1 VLARAVRDLRSSAG
15 RGVRSTLVTRAGL
28 GLFLLEAGAG
38 TALLLLFFPPRTL
51 GKGFFSLHGAVAF
64 VLVALAAALRPTG
77 LPLWAAG
84 VAAALIGGYS
94 LFAHVGRASAA
105 RPILLGGAA
114 AAAFGAAQVALLAPR
129 SPGSGWTVA
138 SGAVGGLFFGAVLLT
153 MNLGHWYLVSRSLP
167 FRLLARGAALFAGFA
182 AARAALLGAA
192 IAVNPRPEGLDA
204 LLSLDRDALFFLFR
218 VVWGLLGPLAL
229 SYFIWRTAEM
239 KSNQAATGL
248 LYVALVFVLIGE
260 LLSSYLTVATGF
272 PA

>member
-1 VLARAVRDLRSSAG
+1 M
-15 RGVRSTLVTRAGL
+15 TRAGL
-28 GLFLLEAGAG
+28 GLFLLEAAAG
-38 TALLLLFFPPRTL
+38 TVFLLLFFPPKTL
-51 GKGFFSLHGAVAF
+51 GKGFFSLHGSI
-64 VLVALAAALRPTG
+64 ALALIVLAWLLHPTG
-77 LPLWAAG
+77 LSLAITATS
-84 VAAALIGGYS
+84 AALVGAYS
-94 LFAHVGRASAA
+94 LAAHSGRAA
-105 RPILLGGAA
+105 RARLLLLGGALC
-114 AAAFGAAQVALLAPR
+114 AFLSAGRVALLAPR
-129 SPGSGWTVA
+129 APGSGWTVA
-138 SGAVGGLFFGAVLLT
+138 SAAVGGLFFGAVLLT
-153 MNLGHWYLVSRSLP
+153 MNLGHWYLVSRALP
-167 FRLLARGAALFAGFA
+167 FQLLARGAVLFAGFA

-218 VVWGLLGPLAL
+218 VVWGLAGPLAL

>member
-1 VLARAVRDLRSSAG
+1 
-15 RGVRSTLVTRAGL
+15 VTRAGL

-38 TALLLLFFPPRTL
+38 TAFLLLFFPPRTL
-51 GKGFFSLHGAVAF
+51 GKGFFSLHGAIAF
-64 VLVALAAALRPTG
+64 FLVALGTIVRPPGLSPAVGILAAAL
-77 LPLWAAG
+77 LALYSLAAHG
-84 VAAALIGGYS
+84 GRAAA
-94 LFAHVGRASAA
+94 V
-105 RPILLGGAA
+105 RPILLAGAV
-114 AAAFGAAQVALLAPR
+114 AAAFGAARVAVLAPR
-129 SPGSGWTVA
+129 TPGNGWTIA
-138 SGAVGGLFFGAVLLT
+138 SAAIGGLFLGAVLLI

-167 FRLLARGAALFAGFA
+167 FQLLARGATLFALLA
-182 AARAALLGAA
+182 AARAGFLGIA

-229 SYFIWRTAEM
+229 SYFVWRTAEM

-260 LLSSYLTVATGF
+260 LLSSYLTIATGF